1 MIAFWNRDPRRL
13 PARMTA
19 ARLCTAQPPAAQPAL
34 EQALDL
40 DARTVWPTHRI
51 RNFLSTHA
59 ASSGCKPR

>member
-1 MIAFWNRDPRRL
+1 
-13 PARMTA
+13 MTA